1 MSIEKKQQL
10 NEKQLI
16 ILESEMRKQ
25 KKSLG
30 LSYILLVFLGSLGVH
45 KFYLG
50 KTLWGIIYLVLGIFG
65 WIAIFT
71 ESIIAFRR
79 FSYMTSGFNPSAFG
93 IIGIICE
100 IVLGIFIIIDLFTL
114 PKQVKTINNEIEA
127 KIINE
132 ILLSQTNE

>member
-50 KTLWGIIYLVLGIFG
+50 KTLWGIIY
-65 WIAIFT
+65 
-71 ESIIAFRR
+71 
-79 FSYMTSGFNPSAFG
+79 FSARNFWVDSNFYRKYYCFSA
-93 IIGIICE
+93 
-100 IVLGIFIIIDLFTL
+100 L
-114 PKQVKTINNEIEA
+114 
-127 KIINE
+127 
-132 ILLSQTNE
+132 